1 MVEKDLIIKEKLD
14 HSGLFNFSELYSY
27 MHSWFKNN
35 LYGVNEEK
43 YSEKVSGASRDIS
56 FEWKATKK
64 ISDYFRIEDMIKVDV
79 VGLTEVEVEI
89 DGKKKRMNKGKIA
102 MEIKG
107 ILLKDPKNTWD
118 ETVPVYKFLREAYDK
133 YIIPQRINSV
143 VERVEVEARAF
154 KDEVKAYLELTGKR

>member
-56 FEWKATKK
+56 FEWKAAKK

-89 DGKKKRMNKGKIA
+89 DGKKKRMNKGKIT